1 MTGHRQMLHISQSA
15 VVPEHVFMCL
25 TKRNPQKINKEEITI
40 WRGLDMRLFTFLLK
54 ELLIRLTL
62 VKYSSLSA

>member
-1 MTGHRQMLHISQSA
+1 MTGHRQMLHISQSTI
-15 VVPEHVFMCL
+15 VPEHVFMCL

-54 ELLIRLTL
+54 ELLTRLIL